1 MKSIEDNVRQRFGLL
16 IESMIA
22 AADEYSSLVAKAGQ
36 RLVDSLL
43 ADGKILIA
51 GHGPSCANG
60 LHFAV
65 ALLNRFDVERPA
77 LPAIDLTSYM
87 AMATGCAQDSPNEQA
102 LSRQIL
108 ALGQPQDLLVLLT
121 TSGQAISLLHAVEAA
136 HEKGMSV
143 IALTGFDGGALATQL
158 GLNDIEIRV
167 QRNQAAHIREI
178 HLCLLHGLCDVID
191 HALFGHESDV
201 L

>member
-1 MKSIEDNVRQRFGLL
+1 MNIIEDNVRQRFGLL
-16 IESMIA
+16 MESIIA
-22 AADEYSSLVAKAGQ
+22 AADELSPVIASAGQ

-60 LHFAV
+60 LHFSV

-77 LPAIDLTSYM
+77 LPAIDLTGYM
-87 AMATGCAQDSPNEQA
+87 ALATGCAQDSSSDQV

-108 ALGQPQDLLVLLT
+108 ALGQEQDVVVLLT
-121 TSGQAISLLHAVEAA
+121 TNGQAASLLHAVDAA
-136 HEKGMSV
+136 HEKGLTV
-143 IALTGFDGGALATQL
+143 IALTGQDGGALAAQL
-158 GLNDIEIRV
+158 GPNDIEIRV
-167 QRNQAAHIREI
+167 QRRQAAHIREI
-178 HLCLLHGLCDVID
+178 HLFILHGLCDVID